1 MRDAAVG
8 FQCPDCLAA
17 GSKAVRQPRT
27 IGGGAIPRIDGAA
40 TRVLIGLN
48 VVVYVLTGPLN
59 LDRLTVYGAMIA
71 ERVVYD
77 GTLVDGL
84 VGGEYWRLVSSAF
97 LHANLFHLLFNM
109 FALFL
114 FGAYAE
120 NLLGTTRFVAFYL
133 VAAVFS
139 SAAVYL
145 LTDPYTPTVGASG
158 AVFALFGFALITL
171 LKAGQDVR
179 SLVVLLAINAFL
191 SLQAGISWQGHL
203 GGFIAGVLV
212 GGALALAPRGRGG
225 QAMVASTVLLV
236 VIAAAVV
243 VVRTLTLT

>member
-27 IGGGAIPRIDGAA
+27 IGGGAIPRVDGAA
-40 TRVLIGLN
+40 TKVLIGLN
-48 VVVYVLTGPLN
+48 VAVYVLTGPLN
-59 LDRLTVYGAMIA
+59 LDRLTVYG
-71 ERVVYD
+71 
-77 GTLVDGL
+77 TLVEGL

-109 FALFL
+109 FALYL

-120 NLLGTTRFVAFYL
+120 NLLGTVRFVAFYL

-139 SAAVYL
+139 SAVVYL

-212 GGALALAPRGRGG
+212 GAALALAPPGRGG
-225 QAMVASTVLLV
+225 QAMVVSTVLLV
-236 VIAAAVV
+236 IIAAGLVL
-243 VVRTLTLT
+243 VRTLTLA